1 MNRPYISFIF
11 FIAGIIGLVVV
22 FMNQTST
29 VSLPY
34 IPVERDYVM
43 TLWRIDGEGVVS
55 RWELLSTESVCATMS
70 HMFDNVWDA
79 TAESVSEGPWT
90 TVTTCRPYDG
100 ETALINF
107 EAPRLFDIQ

>member
-1 MNRPYISFIF
+1 MRFILPALVI
-11 FIAGIIGLVVV
+11 IACVLAWVAIFIGLV
-22 FMNQTST
+22 NHSH
-29 VSLPY
+29 VSQ
-34 IPVERDYVM
+34 PVERDYVM

-70 HMFDNVWDA
+70 QMFDNVWDA

-107 EAPRLFDIQ
+107 EAPRLFDTQ